1 MAISGFLA
9 RDSFR
14 LRCLMRVGHDA
25 GEYPFMRGEVLSIK
39 TLEMMCLLF
48 LTGTHQLPT
57 CHLAPAFYLINPE

>member
-1 MAISGFLA
+1 
-9 RDSFR
+9 
-14 LRCLMRVGHDA
+14 MRVGHDA